1 MSQDETKHRRRYGVI
16 EVHYRTFRTLAMY
29 NLSIN
34 GKLWAYIEWSP
45 SRKGWCIQDASGRCL
60 AHCDAIQGQDVDA
73 QTAVKL
79 AKAMIRDGRM
89 PCPEDAHEQLE
100 ERLRRDRLGEP
111 MELLALREPM
121 EPVADVV
128 SVRRHRDESGPII
141 SITDVPS
148 RRRRRSAFRFGAR
161 TTLSLIGDRCC
172 LY

>member
-34 GKLWAYIEWSP
+34 GKLWACIEWSP

-60 AHCDAIQGQDVDA
+60 AHCVDQGRPHA
-73 QTAVKL
+73 MPRGRARAARRAATA
-79 AKAMIRDGRM
+79 
-89 PCPEDAHEQLE
+89 
-100 ERLRRDRLGEP
+100 LRRDRLGEP

-128 SVRRHRDESGPII
+128 SVRRHRDESEPII

-148 RRRRRSAFRFGAR
+148 RRRRR
-161 TTLSLIGDRCC
+161 
-172 LY
+172 

>member
-34 GKLWAYIEWSP
+34 GKLWACIEWSP

-79 AKAMIRDGRM
+79 AKAI
-89 PCPEDAHEQLE
+89 
-100 ERLRRDRLGEP
+100 
-111 MELLALREPM
+111 LLALREPM

-128 SVRRHRDESGPII
+128 SVRRHRDESEPII

-148 RRRRRSAFRFGAR
+148 RRRRR
-161 TTLSLIGDRCC
+161 
-172 LY
+172 